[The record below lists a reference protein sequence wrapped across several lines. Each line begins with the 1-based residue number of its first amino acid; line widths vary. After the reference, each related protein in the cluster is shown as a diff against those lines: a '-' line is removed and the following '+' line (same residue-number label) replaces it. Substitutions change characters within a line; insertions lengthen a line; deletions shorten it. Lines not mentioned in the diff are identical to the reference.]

1 MCSVTAALIGA
12 QMGMQMMA
20 QHQQTK
26 AQVAAYNNQ
35 AKQAE
40 QNAKISE
47 ARQNQI
53 AEAYAK
59 KQQELNSRMRLI
71 AGRNASQ
78 AGASGMTFAGSALD
92 LTRASGDQY
101 EEDSRTLLGNQ
112 RNDVRSEYMN
122 QVNLQNAASQY
133 RAAAKNAK
141 AQGRMAMFS
150 TVLGAASS
158 MYNLHQQQGSASVKN
173 TDSGNSG
180 GSGNTSDTGNLFSY
194 TPQGIGVGGFS
205 PNYANN
211 LLSVGRT
218 DLSSNRLNLWNQDS
232 PFIQP
237 VWRLGKL

>member
-1 MCSVTAALIGA
+1 
-12 QMGMQMMA
+12 MMA

-180 GSGNTSDTGNLFSY
+180 GSGNTSNTGNLFSY
-194 TPQGIGVGGFS
+194 SIPGIGVGGSS
-205 PNYANN
+205 PNFANS

-218 DLSSNRLNLWNQDS
+218 DFSSNRLNLSNQDS